1 MSSTDETYTAIKEML
16 KELDDPF
23 TRFLTP
29 EEYATM
35 SASNTS
41 ALTGVGLEVT
51 FNSEGE
57 CAVVTPISGG
67 PAEDA
72 GLRPGDVITSIDGTS
87 VTGASLYQV
96 RAVLISAPLG
106 VGHERDVTDGAGG
119 SSSSRASW

>member
-1 MSSTDETYTAIKEML
+1 MSSTDETYTAIKAML

-35 SASNTS
+35 QSSNTS

-51 FNSEGE
+51 FNGEGE

-72 GLRPGDVITSIDGTS
+72 GLLPGDVIMSIDGTS
-87 VTGASLYQV
+87 VAGSSLYQV
-96 RAVLISAPLG
+96 RTFVM
-106 VGHERDVTDGAGG
+106 RFC
-119 SSSSRASW
+119 